1 MAYIGATSLH
11 TPVNTFHKEDFT
23 GADTGTNN
31 SIANSIILTQ
41 EVTGLSASNIEL
53 FLNNVR
59 QEPDVAYFVREDSS
73 GVPKI
78 IEFSEALNSSDSG
91 YIIFK
96 GLGPV
101 TERTGIA
108 SGSVTSAMLSDS
120 LKEFTL
126 DSFTGDGSDTTFTL
140 SAQPNNANSLLVTV
154 DGIVQKPS
162 TNYSVSGT
170 TLTFTGAPANNA
182 EIEVRDL
189 GIRTS
194 VRRGTGFTVDTL
206 TVSGSST
213 STMALSSSV
222 LANDVFISIN
232 GIIQTPTSAYTISG
246 STVTFASNLSDG
258 DVVVAR
264 YQR

>member
-1 MAYIGATSLH
+1 M
-11 TPVNTFHKEDFT
+11 
-23 GADTGTNN
+23 
-31 SIANSIILTQ
+31 
-41 EVTGLSASNIEL
+41 
-53 FLNNVR
+53 
-59 QEPDVAYFVREDSS
+59 
-73 GVPKI
+73 
-78 IEFSEALNSSDSG
+78 
-91 YIIFK
+91 
-96 GLGPV
+96 
-101 TERTGIA
+101 
-108 SGSVTSAMLSDS
+108 
-120 LKEFTL
+120 
-126 DSFTGDGSDTTFTL
+126 
-140 SAQPNNANSLLVTV
+140 
-154 DGIVQKPS
+154 
-162 TNYSVSGT
+162 
-170 TLTFTGAPANNA
+170 TFTGAPANNA

>member
-1 MAYIGATSLH
+1 
-11 TPVNTFHKEDFT
+11 
-23 GADTGTNN
+23 
-31 SIANSIILTQ
+31 
-41 EVTGLSASNIEL
+41 
-53 FLNNVR
+53 
-59 QEPDVAYFVREDSS
+59 
-73 GVPKI
+73 
-78 IEFSEALNSSDSG
+78 
-91 YIIFK
+91 
-96 GLGPV
+96 
-101 TERTGIA
+101 
-108 SGSVTSAMLSDS
+108 MLSDS